1 MAEFDDIA
9 RMYDTDFTQSEIGK
23 LQRNLV
29 WDFFRKHHHQL
40 EGEEK
45 VHLLEM
51 NCGTGEDAL
60 FFAKQN
66 IFVTATDI
74 SGEMLEVVQKKVEN
88 AGLRSFI
95 SIQKWDLSRNFPP
108 PNNKKSSYQLAFSN
122 FGGWNCL
129 EPKNIPH
136 LAEQLSTLLAE
147 NGRLFLVIMP
157 RFCVWE
163 SLYFLYKRKPNA
175 IFRRLSREA
184 IPAKLD
190 TVFVDTYYY
199 SPAQIQKMLSPYFTA
214 INYQPIGFFIPPS
227 YLEKFFRKV
236 PNLLAFLNKVERIF
250 LKLRVL
256 AFASDH
262 FIMVLQ
268 KNKS

>member
-9 RMYDTDFTQSEIGK
+9 RIYDTDFTHSEIGK
-23 LQRNLV
+23 LQRGLV
-29 WDFFRKHHHQL
+29 WDFFRKHYHQL

-60 FFAKQN
+60 FFAKQR
-66 IFVTATDI
+66 ILVTATDI
-74 SGEMLEVVQKKVEN
+74 SEEMLEVVQKKVEKAN
-88 AGLRSFI
+88 LQSFI
-95 SIQKWDLSRNFPP
+95 SIQKWDLNQNFPP
-108 PNNKKSSYQLAFSN
+108 QNNKKNSYQLAFSN

-129 EPKNIPH
+129 EPKNIPP

-157 RFCVWE
+157 RFCAWE
-163 SLYFLYKRKPNA
+163 SLYFLYKRRLNA
-175 IFRRLSREA
+175 IFRRLSRKA

-199 SPAQIQKMLSPYFTA
+199 SPSQIQKLLSPHFKV
-214 INYQPIGFFIPPS
+214 IDYQAIGFFIPPS

-236 PNLLAFLNKVERIF
+236 PNFLAFLNKLEKIF

-262 FIMVLQ
+262 FVVVLER
-268 KNKS
+268 NKL